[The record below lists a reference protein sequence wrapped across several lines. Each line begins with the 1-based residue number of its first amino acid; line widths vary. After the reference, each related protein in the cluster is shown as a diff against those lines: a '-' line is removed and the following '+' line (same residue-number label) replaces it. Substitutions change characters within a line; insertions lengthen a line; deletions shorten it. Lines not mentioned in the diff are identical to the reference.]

1 MPKAV
6 RVAVVAAI
14 RIAWGSVKGRAA
26 ARRLLILLLVC
37 QGLLVPLLA
46 AVLPED
52 RSDVLY
58 HSYRGG
64 GLEVQGPSILL
75 RKQIGK
81 RSSLVANYYVDAI
94 SSASIDVITSA
105 SPYEE
110 RREEKSVGAD
120 FVFNKTLMSLG
131 FTTSSEN
138 DFEARSAA
146 FSISQDLF
154 GDLTTVSLGYV
165 RGWDEIGKSGDP
177 GFSAEADRQR
187 YRIGIS
193 QILTRD
199 LIIALNFETVTDE
212 GYLNN
217 PYRSVRYRDD
227 TSAVGYSFES
237 EVYPRT
243 RTSNAVALRGRYHLP
258 FRASLLGEYRL
269 YQDSWGID
277 AYNVAVGYTH
287 AWRDR
292 WLFDFRYRYYA
303 QDHADFY
310 SDLFPYRQAQNF
322 LARDKELSSFTTHT
336 FGLAASYE
344 FKARSRGFIDRGSI
358 NAAYDRI
365 YFDYENFRDLTAG
378 GPAGAEPLYE
388 FTADVLQLYL
398 SVWY

>member
-1 MPKAV
+1 M
-6 RVAVVAAI
+6 RVAPRGVREAGVAVT
-14 RIAWGSVKGRAA
+14 RPRFLY
-26 ARRLLILLLVC
+26 RLLPVLLAC

-52 RSDVLY
+52 RADALY

-64 GLEVQGPSILL
+64 GLEVSGPSILL

-81 RSSLVANYYVDAI
+81 YSSLSANYYVDSI
-94 SSASIDVITSA
+94 TSASIDVVTSA

-120 FVFNKTLMSLG
+120 FVFDKTLMGLG

-165 RGWDEIGKSGDP
+165 RGWDEIGKTGDP
-177 GFSAEADRQR
+177 AFSAKADRQR
-187 YRIGIS
+187 YRIGVT
-193 QILTRD
+193 QILTRN
-199 LIIALNFETVTDE
+199 LILALNFETVTDE

-217 PYRSVRYRDD
+217 PYRSVRYLDPA
-227 TSAVGYSFES
+227 SAVGYSFEP

-258 FRASLLGEYRL
+258 YRASLLGEYRY

-277 AYNVAVGYTH
+277 AYNVAIGYTH

-292 WLFDFRYRYYA
+292 WLFDVKYRYYT
-303 QDHADFY
+303 QGRADFY

-322 LARDKELSSFTTHT
+322 LARDKELSSFSTRTL
-336 FGLAASYE
+336 GIAASYE
-344 FKARSRGFIDRGSI
+344 FKPHGLRSIDRGSLNI
-358 NAAYDRI
+358 AYDRI
-365 YFDYENFRDLTAG
+365 YFDYDDFRDITRG
-378 GPAGAEPLYE
+378 GAPGTEPLYR
-388 FTADVLQLYL
+388 FDADVLQLYL
-398 SVWY
+398 SLWY